1 MKISHALQSLIQ
13 LGLGVLWVAGT
24 APQALAQSN
33 WAADASNTPAV
44 TVAALAPSA
53 VSPAAT
59 GGMIGME
66 GASARGTAL
75 PGLPSSNAADAART
89 PGVAFSDMGQG
100 TGPVAPLGPKS
111 DGGPLAPNQFQR
123 FVASASGQALPLY
136 GYNLFNGNNFN
147 SLTNVPVPANYV
159 LGPGDDIDLK
169 LWGSIDTAIRLTVD
183 RNGQI
188 TIPKVGPVTVAG
200 IRADQLE
207 KQLKAQV
214 GRVFNNFE
222 LNATLGRLRSI
233 QVYVVGQA
241 RKPGAYTVSGLS
253 TLISTLFES
262 GGPAATGSMRQIQL
276 VRDGKTIT
284 TLDLYAFIH
293 SGKTAADA
301 QLLPGDVIVIPPAG
315 PRVAMLGALDTP
327 AVYELKSPEEPLQA
341 VLGYS
346 GGLNVLTTPHKALVE
361 RIDPANG
368 RAPRSVQ
375 ERSLNAAGLQ
385 TTVRNGDMV
394 TLLPIAAQFSNAVT
408 LRGNVAA
415 PLRYSFK
422 PGMRVSDL
430 IPEPAALIQGDYY
443 TRKNNMVQFESGK
456 NISVDRVAGDVKN
469 LLEEINWDYAAIE
482 RLDAKEVKTV
492 LIPFN
497 LGKAI
502 KDKDPA
508 NNLQLQPGD
517 VVTIFGVSDLPVP
530 IEKRN
535 QFVRLAGEVM
545 VPGVYQIAPGETLPD
560 VVKRAG
566 GLSRNSFL
574 YATVLT
580 RESTRLQQQAN
591 LDKATRQL
599 ESDISS
605 QSARLA
611 QNASDSEKNSQQ
623 AQAAAQKVLLD
634 RVRNL
639 KASGRI
645 SLEMEPTDP
654 VMPPLALED
663 GDSILIPHKPSF
675 VGVFGAVL
683 SETSFIHKASHTVGD
698 YLEKAGPTREADLEA
713 VLLIRA
719 DGSVLS
725 NKAQRSWLGF
735 GHGAFLRTPMYP
747 GDSLFVPE
755 LVDRR
760 TAYTQFIQGAK
771 DWTQL
776 FYQFGLGAAGLK
788 TLRN

>member
-1 MKISHALQSLIQ
+1 MKTSHPLQTLTR
-13 LGLGVLWVAGT
+13 LGLGVLWFAGT
-24 APQALAQSN
+24 APLALAQ
-33 WAADASNTPAV
+33 TPLATEAAV
-44 TVAALAPSA
+44 TGVAPASQGMQIAAPT
-53 VSPAAT
+53 VT
-59 GGMIGME
+59 
-66 GASARGTAL
+66 T
-75 PGLPSSNAADAART
+75 GLPNLSGLSGQQAQGRALGA
-89 PGVAFSDMGQG
+89 GFSEIGQG
-100 TGPVAPLGPKS
+100 TGPAIAAPPKAELP
-111 DGGPLAPNQFQR
+111 PLAPNQFQR
-123 FVASASGQALPLY
+123 FIADATGRDLPLY

-147 SLTNVPVPANYV
+147 SLANVPVPANYV
-159 LGPGDDIDLK
+159 VGPGDDIDLK
-169 LWGSIDTAIRLTVD
+169 LWGSVDSAMRLTVD

-200 IRADQLE
+200 TRADQLE

-293 SGKTAADA
+293 SGTTAADA

-327 AVYELKSPEEPLQA
+327 AIYELKQAQEPLQS
-341 VLGYS
+341 VLSYS

-361 RIDPANG
+361 RIDNVNSQ
-368 RAPRSVQ
+368 APRSVQ
-375 ERSLNAAGLQ
+375 ERSLDAAGLQ
-385 TTVRNGDMV
+385 TTVRDGDMV
-394 TLLPIAAQFSNAVT
+394 TLLPIAPQFSNAVT
-408 LRGNVAA
+408 LRGNVAM

-422 PGMRVSDL
+422 PGMRVADL
-430 IPEPAALIQGDYY
+430 IPEPAALIQRDYY
-443 TRKNNMVQFESGK
+443 SRKNSMVQFESGK
-456 NISVDRVAGDVKN
+456 AISLDRVAGDVKN
-469 LLEEINWDYAAIE
+469 LLTEINWDYAAIE
-482 RLDAKEVKTV
+482 RLEAKEVKTV

-508 NNLQLQPGD
+508 NNQQLQPGD
-517 VVTIFGVSDLPVP
+517 VVTIFGVNDLPVP

-545 VPGVYQIAPGETLPD
+545 VPGVYQIAPGETLPE

-580 RESTRLQQQAN
+580 RESTRAQQQAN

-599 ESDISS
+599 EANIGS
-605 QSARLA
+605 QSASLA
-611 QNASDSEKNSQQ
+611 QNASDAEKTSQL
-623 AQAAAQKVLLD
+623 AQAAAQKALLE

-645 SLEMEPTDP
+645 SLEMDPVEPT
-654 VMPPLALED
+654 MPALALED
-663 GDSILIPHKPSF
+663 GDSIVIPHKPSF

-683 SETSFIHKASHTVGD
+683 SETSFIHKASYTVGD

-719 DGSVLS
+719 DGSVLA

-735 GHGAFLRTPMYP
+735 GHGSFVRIPMYP

-755 LVDRR
+755 LLDRR